1 MARSL
6 APQIAAVRSFNRFY
20 TRKIGV
26 LREGLLDSGF
36 SLTEARVLYELGRR
50 EEAVASDIAAEL
62 DLDAG
67 YLSRIVHG
75 FVRRGLIARRRSAA
89 DRRRALL
96 GLTARGRKIFATL
109 DARSNAESRALLSP
123 LSALERERLVAAIRT
138 IESVLGASP
147 APREPYLL
155 RTHQPG
161 DLGWIVSRHGALYA
175 QEYGWDERIEA
186 LAAEVVANFIR
197 HFDSRHERCW
207 LAERD
212 GTIVGGVLI
221 AKHTPRV
228 ARLRLLFVEPEAR
241 GLGIER
247 RLVAECI
254 RFARQ
259 AGYRKL
265 VLWTNDPLIAARRLY
280 EAVGFRLVAEKP
292 HHEFGV
298 AMKGQSWE
306 LALPAR

>member
-1 MARSL
+1 MTASL
-6 APQIAAVRSFNRFY
+6 DYQVAAVRGFNRFY

-50 EEAVASDIAAEL
+50 DEAVASDIAAEL

-67 YLSRIVHG
+67 YLSRIVQG
-75 FVRRGLIARRRSAA
+75 FVRRGLIKRRRSAA
-89 DRRRALL
+89 DGRRALL
-96 GLTARGRKIFATL
+96 GLTVRGRKAFATL
-109 DARSNAESRALLSP
+109 DARSTAETRALLETMP
-123 LSALERERLVAAIRT
+123 EPDRARFVAAMEA
-138 IESVLGASP
+138 IEGLLGAPP

-155 RTHQPG
+155 RPHRPG
-161 DLGWIVSRHGALYA
+161 DLGWIVSRHGALYT

-186 LAAEVVANFIR
+186 LAAEVAAKFIR
-197 HFDSRHERCW
+197 GFDGRRERCW
-207 LAERD
+207 VAERE
-212 GTIVGGVLI
+212 GKILGGVVL
-221 AKHTPRV
+221 AKHTPRI
-228 ARLRLLFVEPEAR
+228 AQLRLLYVEPEAR
-241 GLGIER
+241 GLGIGR

-265 VLWTNDPLIAARRLY
+265 VLWTNDPLVAARRLY
-280 EAVGFRLVAEKP
+280 EAAGFRLVAEKR
-292 HHEFGV
+292 HREFGV

-306 LALPAR
+306 LTLPVA